1 MSVMDKF
8 RELLLP
14 VLGFE
19 NIDELPPDAALV
31 KDLGS
36 DSLDFVEIMYIIESN
51 FGVVLKTSQI
61 IAGGEN
67 IRQEDIF
74 EDNRLT
80 ALGLQRIEQSF
91 PGSAGRFTIGMNRVD
106 VFSTITIRDIAGI
119 IDMKLLEGNQNA

>member
-1 MSVMDKF
+1 MSVIDKF

-19 NIDELPPDAALV
+19 SIDELPPDAALV
-31 KDLGS
+31 KDLGA

-80 ALGLQRIEQSF
+80 AMGLQRIEQSF
-91 PGSAGRFTIGMNRVD
+91 PGSAGRFTVGMNRVD

-119 IDMKLLEGNQNA
+119 IDTKLLEGNKNA